1 VKRGEI
7 WTASRAGHDHKV
19 IIVGHDALT
28 ASRDRVL
35 VIPISDARSA
45 TLIEPAVADDGG
57 QPVGV
62 ALTAG
67 IREMTRAYLTSRAG
81 ALAPASS
88 ASLNVALRA
97 ALDL

>member
-7 WTASRAGHDHKV
+7 WTASQAGHERKV

-35 VIPISDARSA
+35 VIPISDGRSA

-57 QPVGV
+57 RAVGI

-81 ALAPASS
+81 SLGPDSS
-88 ASLNVALRA
+88 ESLDVALRA

>member
-7 WTASRAGHDHKV
+7 WTASRAGHDRKV

-35 VIPISDARSA
+35 VVPISDVRPA
-45 TLIEPAVADDGG
+45 TLIEPAVADHEGHS
-57 QPVGV
+57 VGV

-67 IREMTRAYLTSRAG
+67 IGEITKAYLTSRAG
-81 ALAPASS
+81 SLAPASS
-88 ASLNVALRA
+88 ESLNIALRA